1 MLKQWLQRA
10 QPFLVVVSLV
20 LIGVLLRSQWA
31 ELQAHTWRLHA
42 GWLGASAIFMGAT
55 WLVEVSL
62 WRRLL
67 VVVGGQLPFAA
78 AWRIWFLTA
87 LVRYVPGN
95 IWQPLSMT
103 LYCERRGIRP
113 EATLM
118 SMVLYQAVTMLA
130 VAPIAGIYLLLYNRE
145 GLLSQLLAS
154 LTPWLGAVG
163 LIPILIF
170 VVRPALLMNLVNW
183 ALEKVGRPALAA
195 QLTSRTLLSLLLVGM
210 VSWLLWGAAFATLT
224 FALRP
229 YQNGE
234 LLRLV
239 GPLVAVFSVG
249 YAVGFLSLLTP
260 SGFGVREGAYYLLL
274 IPLLDG
280 ATVAVAAL
288 AMRVWI
294 IVGEVV
300 VATVALFWKT
310 GAEEIPVATPPY
322 PGSGSYAQPY
332 GVTSEPQPE

>member
-10 QPFLVVVSLV
+10 QPFLVAVSLV
-20 LIGVLLRSQWA
+20 LIGLLLRSQWA
-31 ELQAHTWRLHA
+31 ELQAHSWRLHP
-42 GWLGASAIFMGAT
+42 GWLAVSAFFMGAT

-67 VVVGGQLPFAA
+67 AVVGGGLPFAA

-103 LYCERRGIRP
+103 LYCQRRGIRP

-130 VAPIAGIYLLLYNRE
+130 VMPIAGVYLLLYNQQ
-145 GLLSQLLAS
+145 GLLSQLVAGLA
-154 LTPWLGAVG
+154 PWLVAAG
-163 LIPILIF
+163 LMPVLVF
-170 VVRPALLMNLVNW
+170 LVRPELLVQVVNW
-183 ALEKVGRPALAA
+183 ALNKVGRPALAA
-195 QLTSRTLLSLLLVGM
+195 QLTSRTLFFLLLVG
-210 VSWLLWGAAFATLT
+210 VLSWLLWGASFAALT

-229 YQNGE
+229 YTNGE
-234 LLRLV
+234 LVRLAV
-239 GPLVAVFSVG
+239 PLVAVFSVG
-249 YAVGFLSLLTP
+249 YAVGFLSLITP

-274 IPLLDG
+274 VPLLDG

-288 AMRVWI
+288 AMRIWI
-294 IVGEVV
+294 IVAEVV
-300 VATVALFWKT
+300 VATGALLWKT
-310 GAEEIPVATPPY
+310 GAEETALPASAY
-322 PGSGSYAQPY
+322 PGGEAYAQPL
-332 GVTSEPQPE
+332 GVAGEPQLE